1 MTRKSLFTTYELV
14 LFPVLGVLMFTS
26 KLLMEFLPNVHLLG
40 LFVMTFT
47 LVYRWK
53 ALVPIY
59 IYVVL
64 VGIYGGFAPWWYANL
79 YTWTVLWGMAMLLP
93 RKMPRWLCAI
103 VYPAVCALHGFAY
116 GVLCVPAE
124 MLFLNLP
131 WESVPAW
138 LIAGI
143 PFDVAHGISNLVAGL
158 LIIPL
163 VELLHCLN
171 RTPHKTQ

>member
-163 VELLHCLN
+163 VELLHRLN